1 MASITKSLSSVFFRK
16 HLQKIKRF
24 KEEPIEIQNAIF
36 KDLINRA
43 ANTTW
48 GQNYNYSSFS
58 SIADF
63 RESVPL
69 STYEDLE
76 PYFQEIMNGK
86 QNLLWPDK
94 IQWFS
99 KSSGTT
105 TGKSKFI
112 PVSKETLFGCHY
124 DAGRAMVATYID
136 NRDNTKLLFGKNIS
150 VSGSYLQEVS
160 GKNHYLVGD
169 ISAILMQNLPKW
181 AEYIKIPSKKL
192 TLISDWEEKIN
203 MIAEAVVKRNVV
215 SFLGVPSWMLV
226 ILRKIEEVSG
236 KSIDETWPNLE
247 VFFHGGV
254 DFAPYR
260 DRYNALIKNPNM
272 RYMGAYN
279 ASEGYFAFQDDLNT
293 EDMLLLLDYGIFYEF
308 VPIDLLSEGS
318 HFAVGLEDVKI
329 GENYA
334 MVISTNSGLWR
345 YVIGDTITFTS
356 LNPFKIKITGR
367 TKAFINVVGEELILD
382 NTNKAINI
390 ACKKTGAILSDYTVA
405 PKFYKEGN
413 TSHEWLVEF
422 EKQPNDID
430 EFTKYLDDAL
440 MEVNSDYK
448 AKRFHD
454 MVLRPPEVIM
464 VSQGTFYKWFKS
476 KNKLGGQNKMPR
488 LSNNRN
494 IVDEILFMLQKS

>member
-1 MASITKSLSSVFFRK
+1 MSSITQTLSSIVFRK

-24 KEEPIEIQNAIF
+24 KSEPIEVQNAIF
-36 KDLINRA
+36 KDLINRGA
-43 ANTTW
+43 DTVW
-48 GQNYNYSSFS
+48 GQKHNYSSFS
-58 SIADF
+58 TVNDF

-69 STYEDLE
+69 NTYEDLE
-76 PYFQEIMNGK
+76 PYFQEIMSGK
-86 QNLLWPDK
+86 QNLLWPET

-124 DAGRAMVATYID
+124 DAGRAMVANYIE
-136 NRDNTKLLFGKNIS
+136 NRSNTKLLTGKNIS
-150 VSGSYLQEVS
+150 VSGSYLQEVNDS
-160 GKNHYLVGD
+160 NQYLVGD

-203 MIAEAVVKRNVV
+203 MIAEAVVNRNVV

-254 DFAPYR
+254 DFGPYK
-260 DRYNALIKNPNM
+260 DRYNKLIKNPNM
-272 RYMGAYN
+272 RYLGVYN
-279 ASEGYFAFQDDLNT
+279 ASEGYFAFQDDLDS
-293 EDMLLLLDYGIFYEF
+293 EDLLLLLDYGIYYEF
-308 VPIDLLSEGS
+308 VPLDMLSEGS
-318 HFAVGLEDVKI
+318 HYAIGLEDVKL

-345 YVIGDTITFTS
+345 YVIGDTVKFTS

-367 TKAFINVVGEELILD
+367 TKAFINIVGEELIL
-382 NTNKAINI
+382 NNANKAIGV
-390 ACKKTGAILSDYTVA
+390 ACKKTDAVLSDYTVA

-413 TSHEWLVEF
+413 TAHEWLIEF
-422 EKQPNDID
+422 EKEPDNM
-430 EFTKYLDDAL
+430 ELFEKYLDEAL
-440 MEVNSDYK
+440 MDENSDYK

-454 MVLRPPEVIM
+454 MVLRAPVID
-464 VSQGTFYKWFKS
+464 VVPQGTFYKWFKS
-476 KNKLGGQNKMPR
+476 KNKLGGQNKLRR

-494 IVDEILFMLQKS
+494 IVDEVLLMLQNS